1 MDECKEPSLNTCGE
15 HTNCLN
21 NPGGYECECKSGYIS
36 TVNGKTK
43 GKDLQCKGNFTR
55 VLLYYCADNFKG
67 SLLLDGAIQTKLI
80 LNFSLGMVS
89 MVTLQ
94 APTARTETMYCLNWR
109 TIDHFVYLHHVS
121 KCYTQLAFAKL

>member
-21 NPGGYECECKSGYIS
+21 NPGGYDCECKSGYIS

-43 GKDLQCKGNFTR
+43 GKDLQCKGNFTH
-55 VLLYYCADNFKG
+55 VLLYYCADNFNG
-67 SLLLDGAIQTKLI
+67 SLLLDGAIQTKLV
-80 LNFSLGMVS
+80 LNVSLGMAAS

-94 APTARTETMYCLNWR
+94 APTARTDTMYCL
-109 TIDHFVYLHHVS
+109 DCLYHAS
-121 KCYTQLAFAKL
+121 ECYTQLAFANL